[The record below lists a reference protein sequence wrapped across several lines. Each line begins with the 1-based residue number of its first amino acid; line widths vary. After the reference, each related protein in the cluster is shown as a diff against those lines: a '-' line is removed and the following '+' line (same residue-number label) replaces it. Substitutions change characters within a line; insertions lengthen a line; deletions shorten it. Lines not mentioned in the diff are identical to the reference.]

1 MAGYKKN
8 LVAVEEHLDA
18 GETIQQICYGV
29 FKIKMLGHDSA
40 NNGIFLVTEKRAMLF
55 GKKLFGYD
63 MESFPL
69 SKVTAIEMSKGMWG
83 KKIALKMSGNSAE
96 MTTIFEGDPDALVKY
111 IREHMGE
118 MAAPASAPSPA
129 EDIPAQIQKLAAL
142 KDQGILTEEEFSA
155 KKAELLAKM

>member
-8 LVAVEEHLDA
+8 LAALQEHLDD
-18 GETIQQICYGV
+18 GESVMHSCFGAFDIEMMGQDSRAAGV
-29 FKIKMLGHDSA
+29 FV
-40 NNGIFLVTEKRAMLF
+40 VTEKRAVLF

-69 SKVTAIEMSKGMWG
+69 SKITAIEMSKGMLG
-83 KKIALKMSGNSAE
+83 KKITLKMSGNSAE
-96 MTTIFEGDPDALVKY
+96 MKMINDGDPDALVNY
-111 IREHMGE
+111 IRENMGE
-118 MAAPASAPSPA
+118 TTVPTAPA

-142 KDQGILTEEEFSA
+142 KDQGILTEDEFTT

>member
-1 MAGYKKN
+1 MAGYRKN
-8 LVAVEEHLDA
+8 LAAVEEHLDQ
-18 GETIQQICYGV
+18 GETIKQSCYG
-29 FKIKMLGHDSA
+29 FFETKMLGQDSG

-69 SKVTAIEMSKGMWG
+69 SKITAIEMSKGMLG
-83 KKIALKMSGNSAE
+83 KKITLKMSGNSAE
-96 MTTIFEGDPDALVKY
+96 MKMINDGDPDALVNY
-111 IREHMGE
+111 IRENMGE
-118 MAAPASAPSPA
+118 TTVPTAPA

-142 KDQGILTEEEFSA
+142 KDQGILTEDEFTT

>member
-8 LVAVEEHLDA
+8 LVAVEEHLDT
-18 GETIQQICYGV
+18 GETIQQSCYGV

-83 KKIALKMSGNSAE
+83 KKITLKMSGNSAE
-96 MTTIFEGDPDALVKY
+96 MTIFEGDSDALVNY

-142 KDQGILTEEEFSA
+142 KDQGILTEEEFTA